1 MDSIFNYFTGDD
13 TVDAAAKASGTSP
26 GVIDSFKIKARRW
39 ASSVVSVSQSNVS
52 GSPELVRDKAK
63 LLRWA
68 KYIKGTIEAIFGT
81 IDELEGINLG
91 IIPLIPIAAIIAAL
105 AAITKW
111 TTDYMRFNQKLAT
124 YNKLKADGSSPG
136 EASRIVDELLGD
148 KPLFSIGNA
157 PLIIGGI
164 GAAMFF
170 YFKK

>member
-26 GVIDSFKIKARRW
+26 GIIASFKLKAQKW
-39 ASSVVSVSQSNVS
+39 AKSVVTVSTADVS
-52 GSPELVRDKAK
+52 GSPELVTERAR
-63 LLRWA
+63 LLKWA
-68 KYIKGTIEAIFGT
+68 RYIKNTVEAVFGT
-81 IDELEGINLG
+81 IDELEGVNLG
-91 IIPLIPIAAIIAAL
+91 IIPLIPIAAILAAL
-105 AAITKW
+105 AAIAKW
-111 TTDYMRFNQKLAT
+111 TTDYLRFNAKLAT
-124 YNKLKADGSSPG
+124 YNKLKADGNTSG

-148 KPLFSIGNA
+148 KPLFAIGNA